1 MKKGIFLIIIFFFP
15 SITRAEVTCWTE
27 SATVKIRPFA
37 TAGSSQSVTLKAA
50 KNEYE
55 SFQIAVSSTTPVT
68 ITSVSATELT
78 GTSGTISES
87 NIKIFREA
95 YINITTPSNLE
106 GTQGLWPDALIPD
119 KDVYFNEIRSAF
131 PVVLPGGQNQ
141 AFWVDVFIPQNANS
155 GLYTGS
161 LSITIKGHPQI
172 EIPISLTV
180 WAFSVPS
187 TSTLATSFGFDGWDF
202 QQGHFGDSNHTEQIV
217 PLSQLYAKA
226 ALMNRITLSSVTK
239 EDWSILWPPP
249 PNIDWSEFDN
259 NWGPFLV
266 GINLPYGLQNA
277 RFTSLEIGDSGDSD
291 AERIAFWQA
300 YASHFKSNEWFH
312 LLFDYTWD
320 EPSDE
325 WDFDQLKKRA
335 TLIHQANPDLR
346 TLVTTDIQQGEQ
358 NSLNGYIDIWVP
370 VINFMDDKTGGI
382 CWDSTYAGN
391 QRGFYDP
398 FIAAGD
404 ELWWYQSCMSHGC
417 GTDDSASECFSGWPS
432 LMIDIPAIYN
442 RIMEWASFKY
452 SISGELYFE
461 TVWAYKGITGQNDP
475 WNNQYY
481 FWGNGDGTLFY
492 PGRPDKIGGT
502 HHIPIES
509 IRLKMIRE
517 GMEDY
522 EYMKL
527 LQQLGEE
534 IYVRQQVDQV
544 TTNAYTFTH
553 DPAVLYN
560 SRENMAQRILSANIA
575 GADGDVAPL
584 GSRDGIVNVGDAL
597 VALRF
602 ALGSETPIPEDI
614 AHGDVAPLDDQ
625 GQPNPDGFIN
635 VGDALVILRKALGL
649 ISF

>member
-1 MKKGIFLIIIFFFP
+1 VSGI
-15 SITRAEVTCWTE
+15 
-27 SATVKIRPFA
+27 
-37 TAGSSQSVTLKAA
+37 
-50 KNEYE
+50 
-55 SFQIAVSSTTPVT
+55 TPVDVT
-68 ITSVSATELT
+68 NVSATDLT
-78 GTSGTISES
+78 GTAGTISKS

-106 GTQGLWPDALIPD
+106 GLEGLWPDALIPD
-119 KDVYFNEIRSAF
+119 KDVYFNEIRNAF
-131 PVVLPGGQNQ
+131 PVTVPVGQNQ
-141 AFWVDVFIPQNANS
+141 AFWVDVFIPHNALS
-155 GLYTGS
+155 GFYTGS
-161 LSITIKGHPQI
+161 LSITINGYPQI
-172 EIPISLTV
+172 LIPISLTV
-180 WAFSVPS
+180 WDFSIPS
-187 TSTLATSFGFDGWDF
+187 TSSLVTSFGFDGWDF
-202 QQGHFGDSNHTEQIV
+202 QLGHFGDLNHAEQIV
-217 PLSQLYAKA
+217 PLSKLYAKA
-226 ALMNRITLSSVTK
+226 ALMNRVTLSSVAK
-239 EDWSILWPPP
+239 EDWSILGPLP

-266 GINLPYGLQNA
+266 GIDLPYGLQNA
-277 RFTSLEIGDSGDSD
+277 CFTSLEIGDSGDSD

-300 YASHFKSNEWFH
+300 YSSHFKSKGWFY

-320 EPSDE
+320 EPSDS

-335 TLIHQANPDLR
+335 TLVHQADPDLR
-346 TLVTTDIQQGEQ
+346 TLVTTDIQQGQQ
-358 NSLNGYIDIWVP
+358 NALNGYVDIWAP
-370 VINFMDDKTGGI
+370 VINFMDDKSGEI

-391 QRGFYDP
+391 QRGLYDSL
-398 FIAAGD
+398 IADGN

-417 GTDDSASECFSGWPS
+417 GTADSASECFNGWPS

-461 TVWAYKGITGQNDP
+461 TIWAYKGITGQNDP

-481 FWGNGDGTLFY
+481 FFGNGDGTLFY
-492 PGRPDKIGGT
+492 PGRPDKIGGI

-522 EYMKL
+522 EYMKR

-534 IYVRQQVDQV
+534 SYARQQVDQV
-544 TTNAYTFTH
+544 ITNTYTFTH

-560 SRENMAQRILSANIA
+560 SRENMAQRILSTTLAE
-575 GADGDVAPL
+575 ADGDVAPF
-584 GSRDGIVNVGDAL
+584 GNRDGKVNVGDAL

-602 ALGSETPIPEDI
+602 ALGLETPTQEDI
-614 AHGDVAPLDDQ
+614 VHGDVAPLDSQ
-625 GQPNPDGFIN
+625 GQPDPDGIIN